1 MLQKVKLQLPL
12 SEITKQQSSALISQ
26 VPVNSTVYQGL
37 VLLALIKLS
46 IYNRRAF
53 PPEEIEYLTISGF
66 RVGPS
71 VGPEDRM

>member
-1 MLQKVKLQLPL
+1 VL
-12 SEITKQQSSALISQ
+12 SSAKSQ
-26 VPVNSTVYQGL
+26 LTLLSIWAL
-37 VLLALIKLS
+37 FVLLALIKLS